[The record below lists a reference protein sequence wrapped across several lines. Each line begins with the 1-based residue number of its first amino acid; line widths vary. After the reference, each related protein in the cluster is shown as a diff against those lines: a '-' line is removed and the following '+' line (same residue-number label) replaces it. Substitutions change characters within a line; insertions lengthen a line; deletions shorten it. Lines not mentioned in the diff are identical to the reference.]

1 MNASVPSRERAGREA
16 YLSRS
21 TMAYTLE
28 SLASGTP
35 VFAGETRVG
44 DVRGVYAEG
53 DARSAEMVVV
63 HWDAS
68 GEDVGIPATEIES
81 VDDAGVSL
89 IRTEPEKYAD
99 FPPFDATR
107 FPTLRKIA

>member
-1 MNASVPSRERAGREA
+1 
-16 YLSRS
+16 
-21 TMAYTLE
+21 MAYTLE
-28 SLASGTP
+28 SLATGTP

-44 DVRGVYAEG
+44 DVRAVYAEG
-53 DARSAEMVVV
+53 NARSAEMVVV

-81 VDDAGVSL
+81 VDVGVSL
-89 IRTEPEKYAD
+89 IRTEPERYAD